1 MSRRAQPLT
10 KPSANTNRKKRHE
23 ERRAAPLC
31 PEAALP
37 TARVTFLGS
46 LPAPGSRTAWRAG
59 LGAAATDRAPSPA
72 PGGAHLHPAPS
83 WTIRLQCLHARGG
96 WHGQR
101 LLVFSTRP
109 GEPLTPGHGA
119 GPICRASLWPR
130 DSLHAMVLSIAQR
143 QGCGPRA
150 RPALDAPSTA
160 GAPRPSSSAG
170 PPRLTNT
177 PGTQMEKQKGAVQP
191 LGSSITRGGGIM
203 T

>member
-1 MSRRAQPLT
+1 MNRRGLHPCALKLPFPQPGSPSWARFQPL
-10 KPSANTNRKKRHE
+10 
-23 ERRAAPLC
+23 AASRPGEQGWGQQPPTELLPLLQEV
-31 PEAALP
+31 PI
-37 TARVTFLGS
+37 S
-46 LPAPGSRTAWRAG
+46 IQ
-59 LGAAATDRAPSPA
+59 
-72 PGGAHLHPAPS
+72 LHPGPS
-83 WTIRLQCLHARGG
+83 GCSACMPEEGG
-96 WHGQR
+96 TRQR
-101 LLVFSTRP
+101 LLVFSTQP

-143 QGCGPRA
+143 RGRGPRA

-170 PPRLTNT
+170 PPHLTNT

-191 LGSSITRGGGIM
+191 LGSSITWGGGIM